1 VLAFAELTETVELGG
16 KSMVTPEVLVFD
28 LTGDGRI
35 GRVEIFIQT
44 PAGQQ
49 AARRYAQNMF
59 AFLSGIPGADEVR
72 NLVRRVD
79 TARHHGVPGGCVL
92 ELDLQAVPHEAGGF
106 DPLAMIASGGKPLL
120 LREAV
125 AAIHRAAKDSRV
137 AGLIARVQLP
147 AATAGP
153 VQELRDAISAF
164 SDVKPSLAWAET
176 YPGTLSYYLA
186 SAFREVWMQPSGTV
200 GLVGFATNA
209 LFLRDALDKAGIEA
223 QFIARGEYKS
233 AANLFTQDRYT
244 DAHREADS
252 RLIESLHSQV
262 RQAVAESRHLAPDEV
277 DALADKAP
285 LLREDAITGR
295 LVDRIGFRDEAY
307 ARIGELIGAPGISPE
322 TGDADSDDAPPRLY
336 MSRYARATALRPTPP
351 MPSIPGR
358 KGKPTIA
365 VVTLH
370 GPIVS
375 GRGGPQLP
383 LGNSSAGADTIAA
396 ALREAASDDA
406 VSAIVLRV
414 DSPGGSVP
422 GSETIWREVNRVR
435 DGGKPIVVSMGAVA
449 ASGGYYV
456 SMCADAI
463 VANAGTI
470 TGSIGVLTGKL
481 VARELKDRLGVG
493 SDSVRTNPN
502 ADAWSINQ
510 PFTDEQHAHIEAG
523 ADLCYT
529 DFVERVAK
537 GRKMTVEAVD
547 AIARGRVWTGADALE
562 RGLVDELGGLRTA
575 ITRAKALAGLEPD
588 AHVRVVG
595 YPGSSLMD
603 LLRPRASSQPAAASL
618 PEAVG
623 ALLGSSVAGM
633 LSQAERSLT
642 GVSALLLGDYRF

>member
-1 VLAFAELTETVELGG
+1 
-16 KSMVTPEVLVFD
+16 
-28 LTGDGRI
+28 
-35 GRVEIFIQT
+35 
-44 PAGQQ
+44 
-49 AARRYAQNMF
+49 MF
-59 AFLSGIPGADEVR
+59 AFLPGIPGADDLR
-72 NLVRRVD
+72 NLARRVD
-79 TARHHGVPGGCVL
+79 TARHHGLPNGCVV
-92 ELDLQAVPHEAGGF
+92 ELDLQAVPHETGGF
-106 DPLAMIASGGKPLL
+106 DPFAMIASGGRPLL

-125 AAIHRAAKDSRV
+125 AAIHRAAEDSRV
-137 AGLIARVQLP
+137 AGLIARVQIP
-147 AATAGP
+147 AAATGP
-153 VQELRDAISAF
+153 VQELRDAITAF

-233 AANLFTQDRYT
+233 AANLFTQDSYT

-252 RLIESLHSQV
+252 RLIESLHTQV
-262 RQAVAESRHLAPDEV
+262 WKAVAESRHLDPAEV

-285 LLREDAITGR
+285 LLRDDAVTGR
-295 LVDRIGFRDEAY
+295 LIDRIGFRDEAY
-307 ARIGELIGAPGISPE
+307 ARIGELVGAPGISPE
-322 TGDADSDDAPPRLY
+322 TGNADSDDAPPRLY
-336 MSRYARATALRPTPP
+336 LSRYARATASRPTPP

-358 KGKPTIA
+358 KKPKIA

-375 GRGGPQLP
+375 GRGGPQLLP
-383 LGNSSAGADTIAA
+383 MGSSNAGGDTIAA
-396 ALREAASDDA
+396 ALREAVADDS

-414 DSPGGSVP
+414 DSPGGSVT

-435 DGGKPIVVSMGAVA
+435 DGGKPVVASMGAVA

-456 SMCADAI
+456 SMSADAI
-463 VANAGTI
+463 VANPGTI
-470 TGSIGVLTGKL
+470 TGSIGVVTGKL

-502 ADAWSINQ
+502 ADAWSINR
-510 PFTDEQHAHIEAG
+510 PFTDEQHAHVEAE
-523 ADLCYT
+523 ADLFYT
-529 DFVERVAK
+529 DFVERVAQ
-537 GRKMTVEAVD
+537 GRKMSVEAVD

-575 ITRAKALAGLEPD
+575 ITRAKVLAGLEPD
-588 AHVRVVG
+588 ADVRLVG

-603 LLRPRASSQPAAASL
+603 LLRPKPSSQPAAVSVPDAIG
-618 PEAVG
+618 V
-623 ALLGSSVAGM
+623 LLGRSVAG
-633 LSQAERSLT
+633 LLGQAERSLT
-642 GVSALLLGDYRF
+642 GVHMLWLGDIRS

>member
-1 VLAFAELTETVELGG
+1 
-16 KSMVTPEVLVFD
+16 
-28 LTGDGRI
+28 
-35 GRVEIFIQT
+35 
-44 PAGQQ
+44 
-49 AARRYAQNMF
+49 MF

-72 NLVRRVD
+72 DLARRVD
-79 TARHHGVPGGCVL
+79 NARHHGVPDGCVL
-92 ELDLQAVPHEAGGF
+92 ELDLQAVPQETGGF

-137 AGLIARVQLP
+137 AGLIARVQIP
-147 AATAGP
+147 VAPAGP
-153 VQELRDAISAF
+153 VQELRDAITAF

-186 SAFREVWMQPSGTV
+186 SAFREVWMQSSGTV

-262 RQAVAESRHLAPDEV
+262 RRAVAESRHLAPDEV

-285 LLREDAITGR
+285 LLREDAVTGR

-307 ARIGELIGAPGISPE
+307 ARIGELVGAPGISPE

-336 MSRYARATALRPTPP
+336 LSRYARASASRPTPP
-351 MPSIPGR
+351 MPPIPGR
-358 KGKPTIA
+358 KGKPAIA
-365 VVTLH
+365 IVTLH

-375 GRGGPQLP
+375 GRGGPQLLP
-383 LGNSSAGADTIAA
+383 LGNSSAGGDTIAA

-414 DSPGGSVP
+414 DSPGGSVT

-435 DGGKPIVVSMGAVA
+435 DGGKPIVASMGAVA

-456 SMCADAI
+456 SISADAI
-463 VANAGTI
+463 VANPGTI

-481 VARELKDRLGVG
+481 VARELKGRLGVG
-493 SDSVRTNPN
+493 SESVRTNPN
-502 ADAWSINQ
+502 ADAWSMNQ
-510 PFTDEQHAHIEAG
+510 PFTDEQHAHVEAE
-523 ADLCYT
+523 ADLLYT

-575 ITRAKALAGLEPD
+575 INRAKVLAGLEPD
-588 AHVRVVG
+588 ADVRVVG

-603 LLRPRASSQPAAASL
+603 LLRPKASSQPAAASL
-618 PEAVG
+618 PEAFG
-623 ALLGSSVAGM
+623 ALVGRSVAGV
-633 LSQAERSLT
+633 LGQAERSLT
-642 GVSALLLGDYRF
+642 GVSALWLGDYRF